1 MPHAATRAIPRA
13 RTAGRARRFPPPM
26 AARRLRSLVLPL
38 LLLGGWWA
46 AAASGAI
53 DPRLG
58 ASPTDVARY
67 LYDLQRQG
75 GLWRAVA
82 SSIGRDLAGFA
93 LGAAPAVIAGLTLGL
108 FPLLRQALLPTTLA
122 FRHVSMFAWIP
133 LVSVWFG
140 VGESARLVTIALAAW
155 FPVLFATMEGVER
168 VPDTYTDL
176 ARVLVLTRWQTVMRV
191 ILPAAA
197 PAILSGLSLG
207 LILSWMVT
215 LGAEYML
222 ASTDGVGR
230 LLLDGRENFRMDEV
244 LAGVLL
250 AGGIG
255 FLLPLAGTA
264 LQRCLSARPP
274 ARHPAGPTAS

>member
-1 MPHAATRAIPRA
+1 MTHAPVLAPPHAGT
-13 RTAGRARRFPPPM
+13 ARRSPRSLPPQ
-26 AARRLRSLVLPL
+26 AARRLRGLLLPL

-46 AAASGAI
+46 AASWGGI

-58 ASPTDVARY
+58 ASPADVALY
-67 LYDLQRQG
+67 LYDLSRQG

-93 LGAAPAVIAGLTLGL
+93 LGAAPAVIAGLALGL
-108 FPLLRQALLPTTLA
+108 FPFLRQTLLPTALA

-140 VGESARLVTIALAAW
+140 VGESARLATIALAAW
-155 FPVLFATMEGVER
+155 FPVLFATIEGVAR
-168 VPDTYTDL
+168 VPDTYTEL
-176 ARVLVLTRWQTVMRV
+176 ARVLVLTRWQTVARI

-264 LQRCLSARPP
+264 LQRLLSARPP
-274 ARHPAGPTAS
+274 AQRRAHATRP